1 MFYILS
7 FTLAINGLA
16 ICDNGRW
23 VVQNKLK
30 KCFCDLCDPRDA
42 QKQLEKAQRVSQ
54 SSRHMNFSVNPM
66 LVTKNDHDHPQIVT
80 KMFEHPL
87 SNYWLRMALKI
98 IFSNTERKTEIVRTW
113 VISLI
118 TSIALETVIKVGL
131 INLSFP
137 EHAERTAST
146 NQKDWFYF
154 EIDIGHFGLES
165 ELSRCPILNDIGCI
179 QSLFRLGISE
189 NFYYFME

>member
-1 MFYILS
+1 
-7 FTLAINGLA
+7 LA

-87 SNYWLRMALKI
+87 SNY
-98 IFSNTERKTEIVRTW
+98 
-113 VISLI
+113 
-118 TSIALETVIKVGL
+118 
-131 INLSFP
+131 
-137 EHAERTAST
+137 
-146 NQKDWFYF
+146 
-154 EIDIGHFGLES
+154 
-165 ELSRCPILNDIGCI
+165 
-179 QSLFRLGISE
+179 
-189 NFYYFME
+189 